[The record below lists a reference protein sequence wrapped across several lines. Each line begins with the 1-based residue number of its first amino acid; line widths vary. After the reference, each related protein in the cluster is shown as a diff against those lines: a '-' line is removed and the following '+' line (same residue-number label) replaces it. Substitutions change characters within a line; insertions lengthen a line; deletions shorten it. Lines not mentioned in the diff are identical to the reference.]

1 MRIMITG
8 GAGFVGA
15 HLTNRLAAAGHEVL
29 VYDNFSTG
37 RPGPYCVTGDL
48 LDAPAL
54 NAAVC
59 GFRPDAV
66 VHLAAL
72 HFIPD
77 CEREPSRTL
86 RINVEGTQNVLAAAA
101 LCETKPNFVF
111 ASTAAVYDTSD
122 RYHHEDD
129 RPAPSEIYGITKLF
143 GEQLV
148 KASGLQYSIARLFN
162 VYGPGET
169 NPHLIPVLCEQ
180 LRAGA
185 DRIQLG
191 NTSTYRSYVY
201 VTDVAEALARMALSP
216 VPARICNVP
225 GPDEWTAA
233 DIVNSLARLTGRDI
247 TVTVD
252 PARLRASDR
261 PHLRGDF
268 TAANRLLGW
277 RPSVSLDEGLARLL
291 AVEPVNSPLEVLHAT
306 AAMAAS

>member
-1 MRIMITG
+1 M
-8 GAGFVGA
+8 
-15 HLTNRLAAAGHEVL
+15 L
-29 VYDNFSTG
+29 VYDNLSTG
-37 RPGPYCVTGDL
+37 RPGPFCTVGDL

-54 NAAVC
+54 NTAMR

-129 RPAPSEIYGITKLF
+129 QPAPSEIYGITKLF

-148 KASGLQYSIARLFN
+148 KASGLRYSIARLFN

-216 VPARICNVP
+216 VASRVCNVP
-225 GPDEWTAA
+225 GPGEWTAA
-233 DIVNSLARLTGRDI
+233 DIVSSLARHTGRDI
-247 TVTVD
+247 IVTVD
-252 PARLRASDR
+252 PARIRASDR

-268 TAANRLLGW
+268 TAADRLLGW
-277 RPSVSLDEGLARLL
+277 RPTVSLDEGLTRLL
-291 AVEPVNSPLEVLHAT
+291 AVEPVNSPLEVPYAT

>member
-1 MRIMITG
+1 MITG

-15 HLTNRLAAAGHEVL
+15 HLTNRLAAAGHELL
-29 VYDNFSTG
+29 VYDNLSTG
-37 RPGPYCVTGDL
+37 RPGPFCAVGDL

-54 NAAVC
+54 NAAMR

-86 RINVEGTQNVLAAAA
+86 RINVEGTQNALAAAA

-148 KASGLQYSIARLFN
+148 KASGLRYSIARLFN

-185 DRIQLG
+185 DQIQLG

-225 GPDEWTAA
+225 GPGEWTAA
-233 DIVNSLARLTGRDI
+233 DIVRSLARLTGRDI
-247 TVTVD
+247 TITVD
-252 PARLRASDR
+252 PARVRASDR
-261 PHLRGDF
+261 PHLRGDL
-268 TAANRLLGW
+268 TAAGRLLGW
-277 RPSVSLDEGLARLL
+277 RPTVSLDEGLARLL
-291 AVEPVNSPLEVLHAT
+291 AVEPVDSPIEVLHAT